1 MAVTKLLE
9 VSPNVHLLR
18 GFTNVVIIAEETLTV
33 IDTGF
38 RGNEKR
44 ILKAIGRLGRSA
56 SEIENILINHH
67 HADHV
72 GSAARLRQ
80 LSGGKVFAHKDEV
93 PYITGELPPTPLK
106 QHPRILTRT
115 IWPLVARTRFIRAEA
130 TEVNALEDDQVLP
143 PLGGLRV
150 IHIPGHTPG
159 TACFYSPERRLLIG
173 GCVVWNW
180 LGRLSLPF
188 FRWDADKA
196 KESLCKVAQLD
207 FEILI
212 PAHGPPLLQDAA
224 QRIRKLADKVQVIR
238 AERG

>member
-1 MAVTKLLE
+1 MAVSKLLE

-44 ILKAIGRLGRSA
+44 ILKAVGKLGRSA

-72 GSAARLRQ
+72 GSAARLRH
-80 LSGGKVFAHKDEV
+80 LSGGEVFAHKDEV
-93 PYITGELPPTPLK
+93 PYITGELPPIPLR
-106 QHPRILTRT
+106 QHPRVLTKT

-130 TEVNALEDDQVLP
+130 TEVNALEDGQVLP
-143 PLGGLRV
+143 PLGGLRA

-159 TACFYSPERRLLIG
+159 TVCFYSPQRRLVIG

-180 LGRLSLPF
+180 LGRLSMPL

-196 KESLCKVAQLD
+196 IESLRKVAQLD

-212 PAHGPPLLQDAA
+212 PAHGPPLLHDAA
-224 QRIRKLADKVQVIR
+224 QTVREFVDRIQVDR
-238 AERG
+238 TK